1 MADNTRCEKCKK
13 EIIGSN
19 YEGYINVE
27 VPLKLWEKGYIDTDF
42 YLCKECLKKLY
53 KFLGVKAKIKE

>member
-1 MADNTRCEKCKK
+1 MAECKKCKK
-13 EIIGSN
+13 EVNVSN
-19 YEGYINVE
+19 NRGYINME

-53 KFLGVKAKIKE
+53 KFLGIKIKEKE